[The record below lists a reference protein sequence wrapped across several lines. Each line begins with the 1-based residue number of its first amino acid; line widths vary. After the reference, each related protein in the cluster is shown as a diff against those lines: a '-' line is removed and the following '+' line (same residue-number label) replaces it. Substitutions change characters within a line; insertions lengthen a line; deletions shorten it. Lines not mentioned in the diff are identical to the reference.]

1 MLDKVSLPAVECAES
16 STLKDVIA
24 SLKPVTVSSATA
36 GNDVLVF
43 RTPFRAP
50 VTPEVDLSWISDVR
64 PLCQI

>member
-1 MLDKVSLPAVECAES
+1 MLDKVSLPAVECSES
-16 STLKDVIA
+16 SALIDVIA
-24 SLKPVTVSSATA
+24 PLKPIAVSSASG

-64 PLCQI
+64 PL